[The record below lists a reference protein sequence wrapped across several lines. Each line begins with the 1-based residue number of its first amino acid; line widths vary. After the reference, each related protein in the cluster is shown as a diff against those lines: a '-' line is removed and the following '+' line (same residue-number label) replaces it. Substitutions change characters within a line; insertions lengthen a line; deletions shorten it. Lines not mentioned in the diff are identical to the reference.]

1 MEFVALAVPSVIF
14 LVSVVAVLRL
24 PREQSASLGVMSAI
38 SMAVLVPSFA
48 TSAPVAVAAVLGTVT
63 VLVIAIA
70 RDRGPLR
77 TVTYPVALILFIVWS
92 STVGSIGSPI
102 KLVLLNLGTGA
113 LLILLVLA
121 VVIAVSRG
129 QNFCLPFFAIVL
141 VFEFLIGFA
150 EQFFGWKA
158 MWPRADGTDNI
169 SHRVNAIAPILVGRS
184 MGSAAQPI
192 PYGML
197 IAFCVIVCLWFAVR
211 NRSRTLW
218 ILVAV
223 GLVGMVFAGT
233 RSAFVALAVALA
245 VLALTSIK
253 WRRATLIAAAVA
265 VLSLVVAAGGVVAY
279 LSRSGALTTDSF
291 IHRAGILGTAGG
303 LLTRNPPDVIFGS
316 GYQSVETLLKSGVVR
331 GAPGIYV
338 FDEEF
343 IRTLACLG
351 VIGLALLVAT
361 FVRGIAIGNGLSR
374 TLTAFIAVSFFTF
387 DGFSWRVIDCL
398 LVISIAAAYGRP
410 RESRATPRWMTA
422 RQTLRLLADRKSR
435 PWR

>member
-121 VVIAVSRG
+121 VIIAVSRG
-129 QNFCLPFFAIVL
+129 QNFYLPLFAIVL

-150 EQFFGWKA
+150 EQFFGWQA

-197 IAFCVIVCLWFAVR
+197 IAFCVIVCLWFALR

-265 VLSLVVAAGGVVAY
+265 VLSLVVAAGGVVA
-279 LSRSGALTTDSF
+279 
-291 IHRAGILGTAGG
+291 
-303 LLTRNPPDVIFGS
+303 
-316 GYQSVETLLKSGVVR
+316 
-331 GAPGIYV
+331 
-338 FDEEF
+338 
-343 IRTLACLG
+343 
-351 VIGLALLVAT
+351 
-361 FVRGIAIGNGLSR
+361 
-374 TLTAFIAVSFFTF
+374 
-387 DGFSWRVIDCL
+387 
-398 LVISIAAAYGRP
+398 
-410 RESRATPRWMTA
+410 
-422 RQTLRLLADRKSR
+422 
-435 PWR
+435 